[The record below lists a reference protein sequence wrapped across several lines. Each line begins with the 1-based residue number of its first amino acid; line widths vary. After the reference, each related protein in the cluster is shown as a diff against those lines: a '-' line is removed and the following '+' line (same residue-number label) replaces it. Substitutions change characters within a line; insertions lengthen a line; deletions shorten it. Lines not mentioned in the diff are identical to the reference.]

1 MLSPHGTVVK
11 AQIPCPDTQQN
22 TNISSFLQLVPRS
35 GILLREDSQTEVE
48 SCVTPA
54 HTLPRTG

>member
-1 MLSPHGTVVK
+1 MLSPHGTAVK

-48 SCVTPA
+48 SCV
-54 HTLPRTG
+54 